1 MRAALED
8 LHIRPPGQLA
18 DARLPGMAGNRL
30 PFKMA
35 RMSPG
40 CGGYSPAEKG
50 HPLFL
55 PRGCPFSIVSI
66 VSIVSIAV
74 SSVGVQGTAR
84 PLYTD
89 AVISCRRFRL
99 YSRGQRAKRTCLHV
113 HLATAARVKYPAALL
128 RYKFDA
134 P

>member
-18 DARLPGMAGNRL
+18 DVRLPGMAGNRL
-30 PFKMA
+30 PSKMA

-55 PRGCPFSIVSI
+55 PRGCPFSIISI
-66 VSIVSIAV
+66 ISIFSIAV
-74 SSVGVQGTAR
+74 SRSVYQGIIR
-84 PLYTD
+84 PLYTG

-99 YSRGQRAKRTCLHV
+99 YSAQISSSVIFSVSFLGRPIWEILIRWV
-113 HLATAARVKYPAALL
+113 
-128 RYKFDA
+128 
-134 P
+134 

>member
-30 PFKMA
+30 PSKMA
-35 RMSPG
+35 RMSLG

-66 VSIVSIAV
+66 FSIAV
-74 SSVGVQGTAR
+74 SSVGVQGTTR

-99 YSRGQRAKRTCLHV
+99 YSAQISSSVIFSVSFLGRPIWEILIRWV
-113 HLATAARVKYPAALL
+113 
-128 RYKFDA
+128 
-134 P
+134 